1 MIVKILGVGCPNC
14 KKLEM
19 NAREAV
25 EKLGLEAEFEKIS
38 NPKDFSV
45 YGILRTPGL
54 VIDEKVVSYGKVT
67 TVEEITEIIQNLET

>member
-1 MIVKILGVGCPNC
+1 MNIKVLGIGCANC
-14 KKLEM
+14 KKLEK

-25 EKLGLEAEFEKIS
+25 ALLNLEADFEKIT

-45 YGILRTPGL
+45 YGIMRTPGL

-67 TVEEITEIIQNLET
+67 TVDEIVKIIQGI